1 MFVTHTV
8 KIIKLIL
15 LIAEALHPWPAA
27 LAIASIAN
35 GRAVNGGAGFAGP
48 GSANAAGQRGFS
60 TLMLALIGLLAGT
73 SLAIPAM
80 QLAAGTLA
88 SSVEPSATID
98 AQSAAEHAMWRLRY
112 DATVYDEMTGSPPET
127 SYILGFPSGDANVV
141 IAASSDP
148 PADNGLT
155 ASLAVTPNTVPE
167 EVATTVTY
175 TLTLTNDDSEAQDV
189 TRCEADPSGS
199 YNPVYL
205 TGTTSGATTQDPVY
219 QAGKWRWDLITPASV
234 TGFGGTTSIS
244 WQMSVNEGDGQYW
257 TRGTVRVDNIGN
269 VDAPLSGSVRA
280 TGVNDLMVST
290 MVTPAEVVAG
300 SSQIYT
306 YTIDIT
312 NNGMTDY
319 TPEFVK
325 HWTSTLFDHSTG
337 TTTGIS
343 TADPSR
349 NHDVINSRWEWTWNI
364 TGVTVSPSATVS
376 LSFDMTATLLPNTYF
391 VTSGVRVEEDEN
403 ANGQETTASTG
414 DTAPITV
421 VRSFT
426 ITTTQNGKTV
436 TVIAHVTA
444 SGVQIV
450 SWVES

>member
-1 MFVTHTV
+1 MFATWIFAIPVA
-8 KIIKLIL
+8 L
-15 LIAEALHPWPAA
+15 AGALHLRPVADTG
-27 LAIASIAN
+27 ASSLN
-35 GRAVNGGAGFAGP
+35 RR
-48 GSANAAGQRGFS
+48 SANAAGQRGFS
-60 TLMLALIGLLAGT
+60 TLMLALIGLLAGS
-73 SLAIPAM
+73 SLAVPAM
-80 QLAAGTLA
+80 QLAAGTLT
-88 SSVEPSATID
+88 SSVGPAATID
-98 AQSAAEHAMWRLRY
+98 ADSAAEHAMWRLSY
-112 DATVYDEMTGSPPET
+112 DPTVYDEMTGSPPET

-175 TLTLTNDDSEAQDV
+175 TLTLTNDDIEAHDV
-189 TRCEADPSGS
+189 TRFEADPSGS

-205 TGTTSGATTQDPVY
+205 TGTTSGATTQDPVH
-219 QAGKWRWDLITPASV
+219 QASKWRWELITPVNVS
-234 TGFGGTTSIS
+234 GFGGTTSIS
-244 WQMSVNEGDGQYW
+244 WQMSVNEDDGQYW
-257 TRGTVRVDNIGN
+257 TQGTVRVDNIGN

-280 TGVNDLMVST
+280 TEVNDLTIST
-290 MVTPAEVVAG
+290 MVTPTEVVAG

-312 NNGMTDY
+312 NNGATDY

-343 TADPSR
+343 TADPSG
-349 NHDVINSRWEWTWNI
+349 NHDVINNRWEWTWNI
-364 TGVTVSPSATVS
+364 TGVTVTPSATVS

-391 VTSGVRVEEDEN
+391 VTSGVRVDEDEN

-436 TVIAHVTA
+436 TVIAYVTA